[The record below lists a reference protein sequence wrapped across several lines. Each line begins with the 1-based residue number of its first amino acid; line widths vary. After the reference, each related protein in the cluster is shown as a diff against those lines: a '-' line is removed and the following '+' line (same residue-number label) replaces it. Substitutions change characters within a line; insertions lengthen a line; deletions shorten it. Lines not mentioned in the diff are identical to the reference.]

1 MMGNLIGE
9 KFGKIRKT
17 SHYKNGTVNISGLSE
32 GRTAPLLSLT
42 VKERKSPFLVVTSA
56 KKRAEDLA
64 EDMSFFLDIL
74 REDGEEGVPVFLI
87 PEDEKIFLNYDARS
101 RSLSEER
108 MKGVLAL
115 TSGRPCVVIATVKT
129 ALRKTMPKT
138 LFEEN
143 AFTLK
148 TDLDFDRDDLN
159 RRLTLLG
166 YERTS
171 AIEAKGQYSIR
182 GDIADVFPLDRD
194 NPVRVEFFGDTIDSI
209 REFNPETQRSV
220 NRLTEVRLSAAR
232 DLLFDEERRAGAAA
246 FLEKA
251 VKARAKKLKGEEHDR
266 LVERKGKLLE
276 NISTGS
282 NPQSLTRFVTYFYEN
297 PECLIDYLSD
307 DGCLVIEDYDRC
319 RERTVSYE
327 KEVKEEFA
335 SLLERGEV
343 IPEDF
348 GYFPGIHDF
357 ERAINEKKGLV
368 YLINPFTGGL
378 KGVEGLKEIISV
390 RNRSIPDYNNRMEM
404 FLEDLREYRRKG
416 FATVLVCESEERKK
430 SLSEFLNRNSF
441 SADLILTGR
450 LSAGSEYTD
459 EKLAIISDRNIFAGT
474 RAKKPGKKKTKP
486 IKAFIDIKRGDYV
499 VHENHGIGRFE
510 EITQL
515 EIEGIKRD
523 YLKIQYAGE
532 DVLYVP
538 VDQMD
543 CVQKY
548 IGAEAQSVKVNRLS
562 NGEWNRVKQKARES
576 IRKMA
581 MEIMQLTAER
591 RSLPG
596 YAFSPDSDWQRE
608 FEDSFPYAETQDQL
622 TCAEEIKK
630 DMQKPVPMERLLCG
644 DVGYGKTEV
653 AARAVFKC
661 LADGKQAAVL
671 VPTTILAGQHY
682 NTFRERLE
690 SFPFNVEVMSRFKS
704 EEQQKKIVQGLKT
717 GSVDLVIGT
726 HRLLSKDVAF
736 KDLGLLIIDEEQRF
750 GVQHKEALKL
760 LRKNVD
766 VLTLS
771 ATPIPRTLHMSLIG
785 ARDMSIIEEPP
796 EERYPVQT
804 YVMEEDGSVIR
815 EAIQSELDRGG
826 QCFVVYNRVRDIRQV
841 ADRIQALVPEADV
854 AVGHGRMGEEAL
866 ENVIIDFI
874 EQKTNV
880 LVCTTIIETGID
892 MPNANTMIILDADRF
907 GLSQLYQLRGRVGRS
922 TRIAYA
928 FLMYKGSKTL
938 SEVAEK
944 RLTAIKQFT
953 ELGSGFKIAMR
964 DLELRG
970 AGNILGV
977 EQSGHMVAVGYEL
990 YCKMLDETLG
1000 VLKGERQ
1007 EEEEPEVS
1015 IELDVNAYIPQEYIN
1030 EETQRVEIYQK
1041 IAGITSEEEREDIID
1056 EIIDRFGDP
1065 PREVINLSMVA
1076 LIKENAKAAGVER
1089 ISEDKAFVRLTYI
1102 GQSSMKVENI
1112 PKAAGIYGKNIEFNA
1127 GRKPYVRFKPVK
1139 MKTKLKE
1146 TMDLLMILR
1155 A

>member
-1 MMGNLIGE
+1 MEDLIRE

-17 SHYKNGTVNISGLSE
+17 SQYKKGIVNISGLSE
-32 GRTAPLLSLT
+32 GRTAPLLSLA
-42 VKERKSPFLVVTSA
+42 VKERKSPFLVVTST
-56 KKRAEDLA
+56 KKKARDLA
-64 EDMSFFLDIL
+64 EDMEFFLENL
-74 REDGEEGVPVFLI
+74 REGGEEAVPVFLI

-101 RSLSEER
+101 RSLLEER
-108 MKGVLAL
+108 MKGVLTL
-115 TSGRPCVVIATVKT
+115 TSGRPCVVVSTIKT
-129 ALRKTMPKT
+129 ALRKTMPKV

-148 TDLDFDRDDLN
+148 TENDEDRDDLTG
-159 RRLTLLG
+159 RLTLLG
-166 YERTS
+166 YERTG
-171 AIEAKGQYSIR
+171 AVEAKGQYSIR
-182 GDIADVFPLDRD
+182 GDIVDIFPLDRD
-194 NPVRVEFFGDTIDSI
+194 NPVRVEFFGDTVDSI
-209 REFNPETQRSV
+209 REFNIETQRSV
-220 NRLTEVRLSAAR
+220 DRLTEVRFSAAK
-232 DLLFDEERRAGAAA
+232 DLLFDEERRKSAAS

-251 VKARAKKLKGEEHDR
+251 IKTRAKKLKGEEHDR
-266 LVERKGKLLE
+266 LIERKGKLLE
-276 NISTGS
+276 NISTGT
-282 NPQSLTRFVTYFYEN
+282 NPQSLTRFVTYFYDKTD
-297 PECLIDYLSD
+297 CLMDYLPD
-307 DGCLVIEDYDRC
+307 DGCLVIEDFDRC
-319 RERTVSYE
+319 RERTASYE

-343 IPEDF
+343 IPEDLD
-348 GYFPGIHDF
+348 YFPGTDDF
-357 ERAINEKKGLV
+357 ERAINERPGLV
-368 YLINPFTGGL
+368 YLVNPFTGGL
-378 KGVEGLKEIISV
+378 KGVDGLTDLFSV
-390 RNRSIPDYNNRMEM
+390 RNRNLPDYNNRMEL
-404 FLEDLREYRRKG
+404 FLGDLREYRRKG
-416 FATVLVCESEERKK
+416 FSTVLVCETEERRT
-430 SLSEFLNRNSF
+430 SLREFLDRNSLF
-441 SADLILTGR
+441 ADRILLGR
-450 LSAGSEYTD
+450 LSASSEFTD
-459 EKLAIISDRNIFAGT
+459 EKLVIISDRSIFGGT
-474 RAKKPGKKKTKP
+474 RPKKTRKKKTKP

-548 IGAEAQSVKVNRLS
+548 IGAEAQSVRVNRLS

-576 IRKMA
+576 IREMA
-581 MEIMQLTAER
+581 MEIMQLSAER

-596 YAFSPDSDWQRE
+596 FAFSPDTEWQRE

-622 TCAEEIKK
+622 TCTEEIKK

-661 LADGKQAAVL
+661 LDDGKQAAVL
-671 VPTTILAGQHY
+671 VPTTILASQHY
-682 NTFRERLE
+682 NTFMERLAG
-690 SFPFNVEVMSRFKS
+690 FPFNVEVMSRFRT
-704 EEQQKKIVQGLKT
+704 EEQQKKTVEGLKS
-717 GSVDLVIGT
+717 GRVDLVIGT
-726 HRLLSKDVAF
+726 HRLLSKDVSF

-796 EERYPVQT
+796 EERFPVQT
-804 YVMEEDGSVIR
+804 YVMEEDGDVIR

-826 QCFVVYNRVRDIRQV
+826 QCFVVYNRVRDIRHV
-841 ADRIQALVPEADV
+841 ADWIQSLVPEADV

-866 ENVIIDFI
+866 ENVIIDFV
-874 EQKTNV
+874 EQKSNV

-892 MPNANTMIILDADRF
+892 MPNANTMIVLDADRF

-922 TRIAYA
+922 TKIAYA

-990 YCKMLDETLG
+990 YCKMLDEILG

-1015 IELDVNAYIPQEYIN
+1015 IELDVNAYIPQDYIN
-1030 EETQRVEIYQK
+1030 EETQRIEIYQK
-1041 IAGITSEEEREDIID
+1041 IAGIATEEERGEILD
-1056 EIIDRFGDP
+1056 EVIDRFGDP
-1065 PREVINLSMVA
+1065 PPEVSNLSVVA
-1076 LIKENAKAAGVER
+1076 LIKRSAAEAGIER
-1089 ISEDKAFVRLTYI
+1089 ISEEKGFVRLTYR

-1112 PKAAGIYGKNIEFNA
+1112 PKAAGLYGKNIEFNA
-1127 GRKPYVRFKPVK
+1127 GRKPYVRFKPAK
-1139 MKTKLKE
+1139 NKTKLRE
-1146 TMDLLMILR
+1146 TMDLLLILK